1 MVQEPQRKRKEPT
14 LRRTKQGSLLWCLS
28 LTQTNFKFLW
38 EVPQSRFNRTQKP
51 TSGENNFGCAMPN
64 EAQITPKIAPRGSLT
79 MRISPKAGQGK
90 SPVPRASKKVFSYR
104 RRETFRRPS
113 TFRLPSAHPQQQQL
127 HRKVVSHQN
136 IFFFWLECR
145 IVFGSPFGLPQ
156 LTQTKTKKKF
166 FRAK

>member
-1 MVQEPQRKRKEPT
+1 
-14 LRRTKQGSLLWCLS
+14 
-28 LTQTNFKFLW
+28 
-38 EVPQSRFNRTQKP
+38 
-51 TSGENNFGCAMPN
+51 MPN
-64 EAQITPKIAPRGSLT
+64 EAQKTPKIAPRGSLT

-145 IVFGSPFGLPQ
+145 TVFGSPFGLPLVDPNKNQ
-156 LTQTKTKKKF
+156 EKIFSYKMTKHSTGESCCKLYSLLVSKVFFSLKKF
-166 FRAK
+166 NFFF

>member
-1 MVQEPQRKRKEPT
+1 M
-14 LRRTKQGSLLWCLS
+14 RR
-28 LTQTNFKFLW
+28 
-38 EVPQSRFNRTQKP
+38 
-51 TSGENNFGCAMPN
+51 
-64 EAQITPKIAPRGSLT
+64 
-79 MRISPKAGQGK
+79 SPKAGQGK

-145 IVFGSPFGLPQ
+145 TVFGSPFGLPLVDPNKNQ
-156 LTQTKTKKKF
+156 EKIF
-166 FRAK
+166 FVQNDQAQYGRELFREETNYNEFEDLINVENFEQQSNEFQPEVEN